1 MKNNL
6 KKLVSLAL
14 VALMLSMV
22 MLGAVS
28 CATPDTPPTVCSH
41 RDADDDSTCDKCGE
55 PYTDG
60 VDKTP
65 DNGNTT
71 KKTYT
76 VSIKSYG
83 GLALDGV
90 RLYIHE
96 EDDINSPTIARAST
110 DKNGVATFE
119 LTPSDSYYIELEN
132 YPLGYVANDLYK
144 MDANGKTI
152 QLMSKP
158 IDPEEEEI
166 WDVKEYELGDVI
178 HDFTI
183 TDLEGNE
190 HTVSDVLN
198 EKKLLVLNFWYAGC
212 SNCDA
217 EFPYLSSAY
226 DKYSDKIELFAIND
240 YAGETLNDAL
250 NHQIKDKNGNVIE
263 TNFPKF
269 FLDVARDNDLF
280 LLDKF
285 GSTGYPTTVMIDRY
299 GVICMI
305 EIGGIPSEK
314 PFVKAFEYFT
324 SDNYEQRIIESID
337 DLNPPIL
344 PDVDMPSSDEISEV
358 FDGGL
363 LDVTYSEEGSDEYA
377 WPFIISTK
385 NGISCLKPSNFDQDG
400 SYAALISR
408 VYLRAGEAL
417 VFDYLSSTEKSDF
430 LVVTVDGKDIY
441 TITGVDEDGQWN
453 TCCTWVA
460 ETDGYY
466 EVNFVYA
473 KDLAGYE
480 GDDAVYIKDLRIISA
495 DDVPVATYIYRF
507 AAVPNNGQ
515 YTYANIY
522 YNENDGYYHVGSV
535 NGPLL
540 LVDMLGYY
548 TQFEML
554 QGNRKTMFE
563 RLYSI
568 SNTDENDMPIF
579 LVNGKNVFASLEN
592 YGTYAVH
599 SNISGCSPV
608 TKELKDMLVAY
619 AEMFGNEVGKPAEEN
634 LWLQLCCYY
643 SAYGPDVEQLE
654 DPIKGL
660 APFCA
665 FEATE
670 GENTITYDKIIV
682 PRGLLYSF
690 VPSRSGVYRITSKA
704 NSLTGIVGWV
714 FTANTD
720 DAHNEWAEAGGRS
733 NPIFHLTTN
742 EIHFERYTPELLIID
757 HYIVVCPT
765 CGTSVTVAENAQ
777 SATCSNTQCKASITD
792 MSGITP
798 VYSVDRKNI
807 SMTAYLEEGKTYYIT
822 LAYHTVEEL
831 GTFNFDL
838 EYVGESFDRFI
849 SASPGPHTVIELPD
863 GSFGNIIHGG
873 IDAQLCHL
881 DNCAECEYAA
891 LTLGDEIGTK
901 YYHKIESEGALV
913 GEGHFGGSLNV
924 KKDHPIAGLPTLN
937 YDSVTDIWEGVEVV
951 GDTTYYY
958 EIVLENNGT
967 GSIAI
972 SNDAGISI
980 LDLEIPSYTIEG
992 DNILVNYKNYAGSQQ
1007 VVSGTLTLSVAEGE
1021 LGSLIY
1027 ADFYLPTSIF
1037 TESGL
1042 NTLVDYKTL
1051 DQYNQLV
1058 YLFGE
1063 YRELVR
1069 DYIANKM
1076 LNEVGYPERQG
1087 CIPVSAELAE
1097 ILQYVMDTA
1106 VFENVY
1112 QSWLKLCYY
1121 YDSLGK

>member
-1 MKNNL
+1 MKNNF
-6 KKLVSLAL
+6 KKMLSLLL

-22 MLGAVS
+22 VLGAVS
-28 CATPDTPPTVCSH
+28 CGTPETPPTCSH
-41 RDADDDSTCDKCGE
+41 RDADDNGACDKCSE
-55 PYTDG
+55 PYSDG
-60 VDKTP
+60 VDKKP
-65 DNGNTT
+65 GDEAPT
-71 KKTYT
+71 KTTYT

-96 EDDINSPTIARAST
+96 EDDINSPTIARAAT
-110 DKNGVATFE
+110 DKNGIATFE
-119 LTPSDSYYIELEN
+119 LTPSDNYYIELEN
-132 YPLGYVANDLYK
+132 YPLGYVANELYK
-144 MDANGKTI
+144 MDATGKTI

-166 WDVKEYELGDVI
+166 WDVKKYELGDVI

-183 TDLEGNE
+183 TDLNGNQ
-190 HTVSDVLN
+190 HTVSDVLK
-198 EKKLLVLNFWYAGC
+198 EKSLLVLNFWYAGC

-240 YAGETLNDAL
+240 YAGETLSDAL
-250 NHQIKDKNGNVIE
+250 NHQIKDKNGKVIE

-269 FLDVARDNDLF
+269 YLDVASDPDLF

-344 PDVDMPSSDEISEV
+344 PNVDMPSSDEISEV
-358 FDGGL
+358 LDGGL
-363 LDVTYSEEGSDEYA
+363 LDATYSADESDEYA
-377 WPFIISTK
+377 WPFVITTI
-385 NGISCLKPSNFDQDG
+385 NGVSCLKPSNFDQDG
-400 SYAALISR
+400 TYAALLSK
-408 VYLRAGEAL
+408 VYLKAGEAL
-417 VFDYLSSTEKSDF
+417 VFDYLSSVEKSDF
-430 LVVTVDGKDIY
+430 MVVTVDGKDIY
-441 TITGVDEDGQWN
+441 TITGVDQDGEWN

-466 EVNFVYA
+466 DVNFVYA

-495 DDVPVATYIYRF
+495 DEVPVATYIYRF
-507 AAVPNNGQ
+507 AAVPNGGN
-515 YTYANIY
+515 YIYKDVY
-522 YNENDGYYHVGSV
+522 YNENDGYYHAGSV
-535 NGPLL
+535 DGPLL
-540 LVDMLGYY
+540 LADMLGYY

-563 RLYSI
+563 RLYAI

-579 LVNGKNVFASLEN
+579 MVGGKNVFASLEN

-599 SNISGCSPV
+599 SNISGCVPV

-619 AEMFGNEVGKPAEEN
+619 ADMFRNEVGKPANEN

-643 SAYGPDVEQLE
+643 CAYGPDAEQLE

-660 APFCA
+660 APFCSFTA
-665 FEATE
+665 EE

-714 FTANTD
+714 FVANTD
-720 DAHNEWAEAGGRS
+720 DPHNEWAEAGGRS

-742 EIHFERYTPELLIID
+742 EIHFERYTPELLIVD
-757 HYIVVCPT
+757 HYAIVCPE
-765 CGTSVTVAENAQ
+765 CGTSVTVAETAK
-777 SATCSNTQCKASITD
+777 SATCSNTSCKASITD

-807 SMTAYLEEGKTYYIT
+807 SMTAYFEEGKTYYIS

-831 GTFNFDL
+831 GTFTFDL
-838 EYVGESFDRFI
+838 DYVGESFDRFI
-849 SASPGPHTVIELPD
+849 SASPGPHTVIEMPD

-881 DNCAECEYAA
+881 DNCHECEYAA
-891 LTLGDEIGTK
+891 LTLGDPAGTK
-901 YYHKIESEGALV
+901 YYHKINSEGALV
-913 GEGHFGGSLNV
+913 GEGYFGGNLNI
-924 KKDHPIAGLPTLN
+924 KKRLPIAGFSSLSYKAVADT
-937 YDSVTDIWEGVEVV
+937 WEGTEVV
-951 GDTTYYY
+951 GDSTYYY
-958 EIVLENNGT
+958 TVMLEEDGT
-967 GSIAI
+967 GSI
-972 SNDAGISI
+972 SI
-980 LDLEIPSYTIEG
+980 TTAASESIIALQITSYTFDGE
-992 DNILVNYKNYAGSQQ
+992 NIVVNYKNYAGASQ
-1007 VVSGTLTLSVAEGE
+1007 VVNGQMTLSVSEGE

-1027 ADFYLPTSIF
+1027 ADFYMPTSIF
-1037 TESGL
+1037 TDKGL
-1042 NTLVDYKTL
+1042 NALIDFKTHGQNL
-1051 DQYNQLV
+1051 ELV

-1063 YRELVR
+1063 YRETIRNYVE
-1069 DYIANKM
+1069 NKM
-1076 LNEVGYPERQG
+1076 LNEPDYPERQG
-1087 CIPVSAELAE
+1087 CIPVSEELAT
-1097 ILQYVMDTA
+1097 ILQQVMDTA
-1106 VFENVY
+1106 VFEDVY

-1121 YDSLGK
+1121 YDSLGQ